1 MQAARKHT
9 PTRCLILLMFIF
21 KGSQISSLTEFVEGE
36 VVGKAAYG
44 VRALVTGASEEAVLK
59 ES

>member
-1 MQAARKHT
+1 
-9 PTRCLILLMFIF
+9 MFIF